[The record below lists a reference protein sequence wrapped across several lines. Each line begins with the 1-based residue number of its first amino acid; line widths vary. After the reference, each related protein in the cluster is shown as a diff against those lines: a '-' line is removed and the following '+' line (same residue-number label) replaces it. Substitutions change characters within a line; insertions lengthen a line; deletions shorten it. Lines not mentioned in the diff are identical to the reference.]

1 VSIRHLACILAAGD
15 ELFPEPAYENY
26 TFRDSGTGTELLVD
40 ADTDEKWEAMFAEMW
55 PRSLKL
61 LKDLCETKRPNP

>member
-15 ELFPEPAYENY
+15 EPFPEPAYENY

-40 ADTDEKWEAMFAEMW
+40 VDTDEKWEAMFAEMW